1 MTGNYPALTPIKRDG
16 CAWGEWRSDGGQT
29 IISGLHPSG
38 EHYRILRRKPPLMI
52 NFGDIQ
58 WLPSTTPVFEN
69 LEGHGDTEGTQCT
82 QSTETPQTPQ
92 STQPTEVT
100 EDTQANRSGK
110 GVLSPPLLAF
120 TLEQA
125 LAAARTQA
133 PGGNHERLFTLARG
147 IKAVELSRGQ
157 PLSEAELKSA
167 FGRWFAEA
175 RPHLKKG
182 LGFDDYFFEFM
193 EGYENVEHPLGA
205 GVMEVAWAR
214 AVSLPFPA
222 VAEQFQDAHLRQVV
236 SLCRE
241 LWLIR
246 EREPFF
252 VSCRTIQ
259 RLLGHPDHI
268 RAARWLRGLVR
279 SKVLSV
285 VEAGGAATRKATRYR
300 YLPTD

>member
-1 MTGNYPALTPIKRDG
+1 M
-16 CAWGEWRSDGGQT
+16 
-29 IISGLHPSG
+29 
-38 EHYRILRRKPPLMI
+38 
-52 NFGDIQ
+52 
-58 WLPSTTPVFEN
+58 
-69 LEGHGDTEGTQCT
+69 
-82 QSTETPQTPQ
+82 
-92 STQPTEVT
+92 
-100 EDTQANRSGK
+100 
-110 GVLSPPLLAF
+110 
-120 TLEQA
+120 EQ
-125 LAAARTQA
+125 
-133 PGGNHERLFTLARG
+133 
-147 IKAVELSRGQ
+147 SRGQ

-167 FGRWFAEA
+167 FGSWFAEA

-214 AVSLPFPA
+214 ALSLPFPA

-279 SKVLSV
+279 SKVLSI

-300 YLPTD
+300 YLPKD